1 VILPVVCTRPEADA
15 LTVRTICAA
24 AVLIAGCGSAAPSQ
38 VPLEQ
43 SPWISRERAGITVQA
58 DAQDSARLGE
68 WLTVAEAGRARIQ
81 EFFGRTVD
89 GGFTI
94 TVFPT
99 RAAINAHWQDTFG
112 APNVQFP
119 CWMVASATRA
129 GVTMLS
135 PRVWASEQCGH
146 DGGNAQETAMIV
158 AHEIAHV
165 LHARTSSH
173 REINV
178 LMSFKWYNEGIANLA
193 AGMYTDTAGLAA
205 SAASVSSLAA
215 VIDLSNG
222 YQVARSMAAFIDA
235 RYGRARNADLLR
247 RASTAEV
254 LSDLGL
260 SESQFIEQWRAWC
273 CQSVR

>member
-1 VILPVVCTRPEADA
+1 
-15 LTVRTICAA
+15 
-24 AVLIAGCGSAAPSQ
+24 
-38 VPLEQ
+38 
-43 SPWISRERAGITVQA
+43 
-58 DAQDSARLGE
+58 
-68 WLTVAEAGRARIQ
+68 
-81 EFFGRTVD
+81 
-89 GGFTI
+89 
-94 TVFPT
+94 
-99 RAAINAHWQDTFG
+99 
-112 APNVQFP
+112 
-119 CWMVASATRA
+119 
-129 GVTMLS
+129 
-135 PRVWASEQCGH
+135 
-146 DGGNAQETAMIV
+146 MIV
-158 AHEIAHV
+158 AHEITHV

-215 VIDLSNG
+215 VIDLSSG